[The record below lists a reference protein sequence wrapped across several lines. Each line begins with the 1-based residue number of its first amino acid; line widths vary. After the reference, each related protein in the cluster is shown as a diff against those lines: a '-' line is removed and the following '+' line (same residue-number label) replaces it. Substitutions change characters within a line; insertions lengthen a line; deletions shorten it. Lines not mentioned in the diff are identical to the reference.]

1 MPTYDLDATR
11 TALKILL
18 ETITEIAFVYDRRNP
33 NLDGYPAIVF
43 DIVNNESS
51 FLTNVDNLRTI
62 TFSIWIIQEI
72 NVIGMDQAN
81 EILDIATQKV
91 VNVLEDIDNISLSGN
106 VDWIQPITG
115 PREEAQSP
123 KGSVMWQRIDLDM
136 RIASLVI

>member
-11 TALKILL
+11 TALKTLL

-33 NLDGYPAIVF
+33 NLEGYPAIVF
-43 DIVNNESS
+43 DIVSNENEM
-51 FLTNVDNLRTI
+51 LTNVENLRTI
-62 TFSIWIIQEI
+62 MFSIWIIQEI

-106 VDWIQPITG
+106 VDWMRPISG

-136 RIASLVI
+136 RVASSVL